1 MTGHDPILFQAVVE
15 GKHRESTADSKD
27 RRIPRSG
34 VKGTTDIQARKLRAL
49 LIWGRG
55 EHGLWPRGILE
66 LSTSEH
72 GGDRLRTQAT
82 PNPGPQVLVSDPGK
96 SSGQ

>member
-15 GKHRESTADSKD
+15 GKHRESAADSKD
-27 RRIPRSG
+27 RRIPRSS
-34 VKGTTDIQARKLRAL
+34 VKGTTDIQARKQSAADL
-49 LIWGRG
+49 GSG

-66 LSTSEH
+66 LSTSEQ
-72 GGDRLRTQAT
+72 GGDTLRARAA

-96 SSGQ
+96 RSGQ